1 MRRWVNAFFVCSMT
15 SFTRRPRP
23 WWVAAFLAAAAGFN
37 YADRAALSAVIPPLR
52 ADLGLS
58 DIDIG
63 LVGSAF
69 LWSYAVASPFAGILA
84 DRFSRSRLV
93 VSSLVLWSIITLL
106 CGTAVGLASLLALRI
121 ALGFSES
128 LYLPAAGALLGDH
141 HGPETR
147 GRAMGLHVM
156 GLHLGVIFGG
166 LFAGTLAERFG
177 WRAGFFV
184 LGASGI
190 GLSLL
195 APSFLGDAPTKTTR
209 VGRPSAR
216 LALAYLARTPTFH
229 VVLLNAMLGG
239 VAVWIFF
246 NWLPLY
252 FRETFQLSLSAAG
265 FAGTFLLK
273 APAILGLAL
282 CGWWSDRISQHD
294 ARRRLLLK
302 GLAFVAAVPALLLF
316 LGDPGFKTVICALA
330 LFSLMQGF
338 RGASE
343 HPILCDIVPAEFR
356 STAIGFLNTA
366 GTAAGGVGVLLAG
379 VLKADWGLGAIFA
392 ASSALMLVAGVLS
405 LLACRLVMQYDLGRC
420 RRHLPAAV

>member
-1 MRRWVNAFFVCSMT
+1 VHRGAWAFLLRRMM
-15 SFTRRPRP
+15 SFARRPNP
-23 WWVAAFLAAAAGFN
+23 WCVVAFLAAAAGIN

-52 ADLGLS
+52 DDLGLS
-58 DIDIG
+58 DFDIG

-69 LWSYAVASPFAGILA
+69 LWSYALASPFAGMLA
-84 DRFSRSRLV
+84 DRFSRSLLV
-93 VSSLVLWSIITLL
+93 ACSLVLWSLVTLL
-106 CGTAVGLASLLALRI
+106 CGTAAGLGSLVALRI

-141 HGPETR
+141 HGPATR
-147 GRAMGLHVM
+147 GLAMGLHVM

-166 LFAGTLAERFG
+166 LFAGLLAERFG

-184 LGASGI
+184 LGVSGL

-195 APSFLGDAPTKTTR
+195 APSFLGDVPTKR
-209 VGRPSAR
+209 FRLGRPSAAA
-216 LALAYLARTPTFH
+216 ALAYLVRTPTFH

-252 FRETFQLSLSAAG
+252 FRETFQMSLGAAG

-273 APAILGLAL
+273 APAVIGLVV
-282 CGWWSDRISQHD
+282 CGWWSDRISRRD

-316 LGDPGFKTVICALA
+316 LGNPGFKTVMLALA

-343 HPILCDIVPAEFR
+343 HPILCDVVPAEFR
-356 STAIGFLNTA
+356 STAIGLLNTA
-366 GTAAGGVGVLLAG
+366 ATAAGGVGVLLAG
-379 VLKADWGLGAIFA
+379 ALKADLGLGMIFA
-392 ASSALMLVAGVLS
+392 ASSALMLVAGILS
-405 LLACRLVMQYDLGRC
+405 LLACRLVMEYDLSRC
-420 RRHLPAAV
+420 RQHSLGAV